1 MHESKLAGTVSNP
14 SPVREHELAAY
25 RDVLMRFALSRVAEH
40 ATAEDLV
47 QESMLAALKS
57 QGNFAGRSSLQTW
70 LTGILRHKIL
80 DYYRR
85 NSRENRIFE
94 RSMTPAWYESL
105 GDESGSSMGALA
117 RQARAL
123 SHEEFWDMLQKGL
136 AALPERTAAAFM
148 MREVEQLDS
157 DTICEQLKITRS
169 NLWVMIHRAKKH
181 LQQYFCERWE
191 DAPQCQTCTCGRLA
205 AVG

>member
-1 MHESKLAGTVSNP
+1 MHPVSAPNANP
-14 SPVREHELAAY
+14 SSEPVNERTLADYRE
-25 RDVLMRFALSRVAEH
+25 VLMRFALSRVSEP

-57 QGNFAGRSSLQTW
+57 QGNFEGRSSLQTW

-85 NSRENRIFE
+85 NSRENRIFD
-94 RSMTPAWYESL
+94 RSMTPAWSESL
-105 GDESGSSMGALA
+105 GDESEGPVADLA
-117 RQARAL
+117 QQARAL
-123 SHEEFWDMLQKGL
+123 SHEEFRDLLQQGL
-136 AALPERTAAAFM
+136 ASLPERTAAAFM

-157 DTICEQLKITRS
+157 DTICERLKITRS

-181 LQQYFCERWE
+181 LQQYLCERWD
-191 DAPQCQTCTCGRLA
+191 DAPQCQACTCNRLA
-205 AVG
+205 TAG